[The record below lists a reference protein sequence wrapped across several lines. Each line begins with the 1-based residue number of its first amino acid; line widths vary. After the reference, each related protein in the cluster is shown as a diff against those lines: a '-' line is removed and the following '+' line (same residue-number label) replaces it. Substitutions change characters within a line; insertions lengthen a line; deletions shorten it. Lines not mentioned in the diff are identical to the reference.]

1 MNVRLRLWL
10 VFVGIILLTVGAAVV
25 DHPRGPDLTIGS
37 FQRDIRIRL
46 GLDLQ
51 GGAHLVYDADTS
63 KIPAGEERAAVEGVR
78 DVIERRVNAFGVSEP
93 VVQTNLSGDQWRI
106 IVELPGVTNVDAAIA
121 QIGET
126 PLLEFKKEKP
136 FVPYTEEEV
145 NAIRAQN
152 EAQKKRAQEALAK
165 VLSDPASF
173 ETVAKEQSDDPGSKE
188 KGGDLDF
195 FGKRVM
201 DPAFEKAVF
210 EGEVGKIIPNLVE
223 SSFGYHIIKVVDERV
238 KPVDPE
244 EQASNTNEAKEN
256 PEEKER
262 RASHILFRSE
272 PEEKPQSFFPDY
284 ENTSLSGKN
293 LKRAAVEFDSNTG
306 IPNVSLEFDGEG
318 KKLFE
323 DLTGENVGKTIA
335 IYLDGQ
341 IVTAP
346 KVQQKIA
353 GGRAVITGDFGLEEA
368 REMAKRLNAG
378 ALPVAITLVNQ
389 EQVGA
394 TLGQTSVERSLF
406 AGLLGILIVAVFVIG
421 YYRLSGLIAVMALGV
436 YSLITLAVF
445 KLWPVTLTLAGVAG
459 FILSIGMAVD
469 ANILIFERMK
479 EELRSGKPLR
489 SAIEDGFHR
498 AWLSI
503 RDSNFSSLI
512 TCFILA
518 WFGTSLIQGFAITL
532 GIGIIVSMF
541 TAITVS
547 RTLLRLL
554 TPPHPSKRG
563 LKFFGLRG

>member
-10 VFVGIILLTVGAAVV
+10 VFVGIILLTVGAAVIA
-25 DHPRGPDLTIGS
+25 HPRGPDIKIGG
-37 FQRDIRIRL
+37 FQRESRIRL

-51 GGAHLVYDADTS
+51 GGAHLVYNADTS
-63 KIPAGEERAAVEGVR
+63 KVPNGEERSAVEGVR

-93 VVQTNLSGDQWRI
+93 VVQTNLSGKQWRM
-106 IVELPGVTNVDAAIA
+106 IVELPGVTDVDAAIA

-126 PLLEFKKEKP
+126 PLLEFKKEKL
-136 FVPYTEEEV
+136 FVPYTDEEKK
-145 NAIRAQN
+145 AIQERN
-152 EAQKKRAQEALAK
+152 EEKKRKSEDVLKK

-173 ETVAKEQSDDPGSKE
+173 EAIAKEQSEDPGSKE

-195 FGKRVM
+195 FGKGVM

-210 EGEVGKIIPNLVE
+210 EGEIGKVMPDLVK
-223 SSFGYHIIKVVDERV
+223 SSFGYHIIKVVEERA
-238 KPVDPE
+238 KPSDPE
-244 EQASNTNEAKEN
+244 AEKTTNDSAEKRD
-256 PEEKER
+256 EKER
-262 RASHILFRSE
+262 RASHILFQLE
-272 PEEKPQSFFPDY
+272 PEEKPQSYFPDY

-293 LKRAAVEFDSNTG
+293 LKRAGVEFDQSSG
-306 IPNVSLEFDGEG
+306 IPNVSLEFDDEG

-323 DLTGENVGKTIA
+323 ELTGENIGKTIA

-346 KVQQKIA
+346 KVQQRIS
-353 GGRAVITGDFGLEEA
+353 GGQAVITGDFALDEA
-368 REMAKRLNAG
+368 RDMARRLNAG

-389 EQVGA
+389 QQVGA

-406 AGLLGILIVAVFVIG
+406 AGLFGILIVAFFVIG
-421 YYRLSGLIAVMALGV
+421 YYRLSGLIATLALGV
-436 YSLITLAVF
+436 YALLTLAIF

-469 ANILIFERMK
+469 ANVLIFERMK
-479 EELRSGKPLR
+479 EELRAGKPLR
-489 SAIEDGFHR
+489 SAIEDGFSR

-532 GIGIIVSMF
+532 GIGIMVSMF

-554 TPPHPSKRG
+554 TPEHLSKRG